1 VTAVRLSDR
10 QRFALLALYDLGT
23 LVYGD
28 KLAARMTE
36 LGRETSVAAAHQAAN
51 GLVNKGLSA
60 KRYTKSTPIRYE
72 ITDTGRKLAVQVRS
86 ES

>member
-1 VTAVRLSDR
+1 MSTVKLSDR

-60 KRYTKSTPIRYE
+60 KRYTNNTPVRYE
-72 ITDTGRKLAVQVRS
+72 LTEVGRKLAVQVRS